1 MCEKCENYEAV
12 LCVLLLLF
20 SVRKY
25 VIIRG
30 AGLPPA
36 SSPKRCKY
44 HWQVNDLR
52 IEEHP
57 ILDFERKDKISFFY
71 NNEEVE
77 AYPTETIAAALHAA
91 GVRKL
96 GESPELHRP
105 RGLFCAIGNCSSC
118 FMIVNNQPNMRV
130 CVIKVEQGMRV
141 EEQKGKG
148 ELQY

>member
-1 MCEKCENYEAV
+1 VKNV
-12 LCVLLLLF
+12 
-20 SVRKY
+20 
-25 VIIRG
+25 
-30 AGLPPA
+30 
-36 SSPKRCKY
+36 
-44 HWQVNDLR
+44 R

-57 ILDFERKDKISFFY
+57 VLEFERGEKILFFF
-71 NNEEVE
+71 NGQEVE

-118 FMIVNNQPNMRV
+118 FMIVNNQPNMRI
-130 CVIKVEQGMRV
+130 CVMKVEPGMLV

-148 ELQY
+148 ALI

>member
-1 MCEKCENYEAV
+1 V
-12 LCVLLLLF
+12 
-20 SVRKY
+20 
-25 VIIRG
+25 
-30 AGLPPA
+30 
-36 SSPKRCKY
+36 
-44 HWQVNDLR
+44 R

-57 ILDFERKDKISFFY
+57 ILEFERGEKIAFY
-71 NNEEVE
+71 YNDREVE

-118 FMIVNNQPNMRV
+118 FMVVDGQPNMRV
-130 CVIKVEQGMRV
+130 CVMKVEPGMRV

-148 ELQY
+148 DILTLSK